1 MPFSWNIPGFT
12 DGRARAVDEAL
23 PPVVEWAAL
32 VVAVADASVV
42 SAAVDSAAVVV
53 DSAAAVVD
61 ATSVVDAAAVVDTSV
76 DDGAAVVEVGF
87 SARAAKPPALSP
99 WAVELGAADEED
111 PESESESESE
121 PPELPSTL

>member
-1 MPFSWNIPGFT
+1 MPFSWNMPGFT
-12 DGRARAVDEAL
+12 DGRTRAVDEAL
-23 PPVVEWAAL
+23 PPVVEWATF
-32 VVAVADASVV
+32 VVAVVDAAVV

-53 DSAAAVVD
+53 DSAAVVD
-61 ATSVVDAAAVVDTSV
+61 ATSVVEAAAVVDASV
-76 DDGAAVVEVGF
+76 DDGAAVVDVAF
-87 SARAAKPPALSP
+87 SAWAAKPPALRP